1 MKTATTILLLA
12 FTLIA
17 VPHMAFASTLCA
29 EQSKIKT
36 MKLYNSESRIGLSFP
51 SHPILTPRSAY
62 RDRKYLDIWQSVS
75 YARWSEKYNILRLAF
90 VMDAKVDIYSSD
102 HDCQGPQDE
111 FTIELSLQ

>member
-29 EQSKIKT
+29 KQSKIKT

-51 SHPILTPRSAY
+51 SYPAPRSAY
-62 RDRKYLDIWQSVS
+62 RDGKYLDIWESDS

-90 VMDAKVDIYSSD
+90 VMDATVDIYSSD

>member
-1 MKTATTILLLA
+1 MAEIAPPENQLA
-12 FTLIA
+12 DQG
-17 VPHMAFASTLCA
+17 C
-29 EQSKIKT
+29 
-36 MKLYNSESRIGLSFP
+36 
-51 SHPILTPRSAY
+51 
-62 RDRKYLDIWQSVS
+62 RKYLDIWQSVS

>member
-36 MKLYNSESRIGLSFP
+36 MKLYNSESRIGLS
-51 SHPILTPRSAY
+51 LTGDLSFSAAS
-62 RDRKYLDIWQSVS
+62 DF
-75 YARWSEKYNILRLAF
+75 SEA
-90 VMDAKVDIYSSD
+90 
-102 HDCQGPQDE
+102 QGE
-111 FTIELSLQ
+111 